1 MTLVQN
7 ASALSLVPKN
17 NLFLLKLKLF
27 TRPILS
33 LTFGPAPCN
42 DVSLPLHAI
51 VQNENQFEDVN
62 CSELLERI

>member
-1 MTLVQN
+1 M
-7 ASALSLVPKN
+7 
-17 NLFLLKLKLF
+17 KLKLF

-51 VQNENQFEDVN
+51 FQNENQFEDVN